1 MKKEKIK
8 EICEMAKIY
17 DKNLK
22 GKNLMFIFENKLN
35 KKLDYIE
42 TQFLANN
49 FMHLTGIS
57 IKKIKSSTEFY
68 RLCLNNKLSYKQVME
83 KQNGTTKLKL
93 EVLPQMLNIGKNAR
107 MVADYSNSKVN
118 LYTEKLIG
126 NIRCSIGFINVKG
139 YYLPNTIIKED
150 IRQISQKETISRV
163 IAILEKT
170 TNQKEYSNITYICD
184 NIDICSIVS
193 KINIKNKISN
203 VLIS

>member
-1 MKKEKIK
+1 MKKEIVK
-8 EICEMAKIY
+8 EICECAKIY

-49 FMHLTGIS
+49 FMHLTGINT
-57 IKKIKSSTEFY
+57 KNAKSSIEFY
-68 RLCLNNKLSYKQVME
+68 RLCLNNKLSYKEIIE

-107 MVADYSNSKVN
+107 MVADYNGSKVN
-118 LYTEKLIG
+118 LFTEKVIG
-126 NIRCSIGFINVKG
+126 NIRCSIGFINVRG

-150 IRQISQKETISRV
+150 IRQISQKETINRV

-170 TNQKEYSNITYICD
+170 TNKKQYTNITYIHE
-184 NIDICSIVS
+184 NIDICDIASRL
-193 KINIKNKISN
+193 NIKSKISN
-203 VLIS
+203 LLIG